1 MAELVGPRIA
11 DAKMFRRA
19 LNEYKKAWGSN
30 PTLTLDIVNNLVNL
44 YVGNREQ
51 YVRTVTPMVSNLRIH
66 PALVRR

>member
-19 LNEYKKAWGSN
+19 LNEYKKA
-30 PTLTLDIVNNLVNL
+30 LTLDIVNNLVNL